1 MSQIT
6 NLNIAPYY
14 DDFDESDNFHRVLYR
29 PSFAVQ
35 ARELT
40 TQQSILQ
47 DQIEKLGKNIFKE
60 GAQVIPGEVGFT
72 DEYYAVKL
80 NSTFA
85 GNDISSYISSYED
98 KIITGATSG
107 VKAQVITA
115 VAADSSSSAELSGGD
130 PITLFVKYM
139 QTGDDKVTEVFQN
152 GENISADG
160 AVSTFVAN
168 QESATLQSTDAT
180 ATGSSAYINA
190 GVFFIRGSF
199 VRNTA
204 QRITLDK
211 YTNTPSYRV
220 GFTISET
227 LVTPE
232 SDTTLLDNATG
243 SSNENAKG
251 AHRLKISLTLAKLS
265 LNSTADSNFIEL
277 LRVKNGVLLFKARDT
292 EYSILGDT
300 LARRTFDESG
310 HYSLSDRQFQ
320 VIPKENL
327 SDGLNDGVYSS
338 GTSTDSGNSASES
351 LMTLQVSPGKAY
363 VKGYELEKIA
373 PSFVDIEKPR
383 TTRNVNG
390 AITPVEVGNFVRT
403 NNLFQIPDLTP
414 EISGEIAKPYR
425 EVSLHDNFTIAKSG
439 GSAARGT
446 EAGSL
451 LPSGGAGTKIGN
463 ARVSA
468 IELDADT
475 SGVTNFI
482 STAADSDSQY
492 KINLFDIKMLTE
504 LVMSDAPSGGTTVGA
519 KITGVSSGATG
530 FVDSATST
538 RINLISVTGTFTN
551 GEKIKSTSSVE
562 TDEIIENSSNVDLT
576 IASSQVF
583 DFSMVHSMFMNDPD
597 ADEDFTCDTI
607 QENNFTLTG
616 TVSTEP
622 SNKLLTGFGTL
633 FLTELRVGDV
643 IEVPSGN
650 NGVAEKIVVESIS
663 TNTQL
668 TYYVLEGFDDVT
680 TSNTTRASTTATI
693 TSTGAF
699 ASSTGTILPGSG
711 SRTVVIKG
719 HNASAYNGKFTL
731 TRTGD
736 NTATYTVAGSPTTPD
751 TSSGTASIVT
761 LTNSITTVPATR
773 TRTVLKDQDRNIL
786 VRKLQ
791 KPFVKTLLTT
801 ANNGVSDSSFTFR
814 RQFIVTVNSSGQ
826 ISMTGGSNETF
837 NAFSDTDYVV
847 SILDQGGGGGTGRT
861 GDIVSVDGT
870 NVTTSG
876 AGTSSATITSTTV
889 FGSSGDYKVK
899 VVATLTKTAVQQK
912 TKTNN
917 AMHLLDVDND
927 GVAGGAIYGTSAHHK
942 EITIGRGDVHRL
954 RGVFE
959 SSASGTDA
967 SLPQF
972 TATSFIG
979 TFQKGE
985 RIIGGTSGAIGE
997 IVHLISPITY
1007 VLKSNVDFSSG
1018 ETITGQ
1024 NSGATAVVGT
1034 LTAGDLDVTENF
1046 TLDDGMR
1053 DNFYDIARL
1062 VRKQNAPTPVGKLL
1076 VVCDYFDHG
1085 NGEFFT
1091 VDSYSGIDYKDIPD
1105 FVATRI
1111 DPTQRKPSGFFKLHD
1126 CVDFRPKVA
1135 DVTITTSTRQGES
1148 IDKVTSASFDFNSRT
1163 FTGTGSSVVNIPKDN
1178 SNFQCDLDFH
1188 LARRDILF
1196 LEYTGQFKIKKGV
1209 PEEESIVQ
1217 LPSALSDNEHMKIAE
1232 INMPPFVKDIK
1243 DVFIVKE

>member
-451 LPSGGAGTKIGN
+451 LPSGSAGTKIGN
-463 ARVSA
+463 ARVRA

-475 SGVTNFI
+475 SGVANFI

-504 LVMSDAPSGGTTVGA
+504 LVMSDTPSGGTTVGA

-530 FVDSATST
+530 FVDTATST

-551 GEKIKSTSSVE
+551 GEKIKSTSSTE

-576 IASSQVF
+576 IASSQIF

-597 ADEDFTCDTI
+597 AGEDFTCDTI

-668 TYYVLEGFDDVT
+668 TYYVLEGFNDVT
-680 TSNTTRASTTATI
+680 TADTTRVSTTATI
-693 TSTGAF
+693 TSAGAF

-711 SRTVVIKG
+711 SRTVIIKG
-719 HNASAYNGKFTL
+719 HDASNYDGKFTL
-731 TRTGD
+731 TRIND
-736 NTATYTVAGSPTTPD
+736 NTASYTVAGGPTTPD

-814 RQFIVTVNSSGQ
+814 RQFIVTVNNSGQ

-847 SILDQGGGGGTGRT
+847 SILDQGGGGGSGRT

-876 AGTSSATITSTTV
+876 AGTSSATITSSTV

-927 GVAGGAIYGTSAHHK
+927 GVAGVAIYVTSAHHK
-942 EITIGRGDVHRL
+942 EITIG
-954 RGVFE
+954 
-959 SSASGTDA
+959 
-967 SLPQF
+967 
-972 TATSFIG
+972 
-979 TFQKGE
+979 
-985 RIIGGTSGAIGE
+985 
-997 IVHLISPITY
+997 
-1007 VLKSNVDFSSG
+1007 
-1018 ETITGQ
+1018 
-1024 NSGATAVVGT
+1024 
-1034 LTAGDLDVTENF
+1034 
-1046 TLDDGMR
+1046 
-1053 DNFYDIARL
+1053 
-1062 VRKQNAPTPVGKLL
+1062 
-1076 VVCDYFDHG
+1076 
-1085 NGEFFT
+1085 
-1091 VDSYSGIDYKDIPD
+1091 
-1105 FVATRI
+1105 
-1111 DPTQRKPSGFFKLHD
+1111 
-1126 CVDFRPKVA
+1126 
-1135 DVTITTSTRQGES
+1135 
-1148 IDKVTSASFDFNSRT
+1148 
-1163 FTGTGSSVVNIPKDN
+1163 
-1178 SNFQCDLDFH
+1178 
-1188 LARRDILF
+1188 
-1196 LEYTGQFKIKKGV
+1196 
-1209 PEEESIVQ
+1209 
-1217 LPSALSDNEHMKIAE
+1217 
-1232 INMPPFVKDIK
+1232 
-1243 DVFIVKE
+1243 

>member
-220 GFTISET
+220 GFTISES

-451 LPSGGAGTKIGN
+451 LPSGSAGTKIGN
-463 ARVSA
+463 ARVRA

-504 LVMSDAPSGGTTVGA
+504 LVMSDTPSGGTTVGA

-530 FVDSATST
+530 FVDTATST

-551 GEKIKSTSSVE
+551 GEKIKSTSSTE

-576 IASSQVF
+576 IASSQIF

-597 ADEDFTCDTI
+597 AGEDFTCDTI

-847 SILDQGGGGGTGRT
+847 SILDQGGAGGTGRT

-997 IVHLISPITY
+997 IVHLISPK
-1007 VLKSNVDFSSG
+1007 LMFSNQMLISHLEKQSLVK
-1018 ETITGQ
+1018 I
-1024 NSGATAVVGT
+1024 
-1034 LTAGDLDVTENF
+1034 
-1046 TLDDGMR
+1046 
-1053 DNFYDIARL
+1053 L
-1062 VRKQNAPTPVGKLL
+1062 VRQQLL
-1076 VVCDYFDHG
+1076 
-1085 NGEFFT
+1085 
-1091 VDSYSGIDYKDIPD
+1091 
-1105 FVATRI
+1105 
-1111 DPTQRKPSGFFKLHD
+1111 
-1126 CVDFRPKVA
+1126 
-1135 DVTITTSTRQGES
+1135 
-1148 IDKVTSASFDFNSRT
+1148 
-1163 FTGTGSSVVNIPKDN
+1163 
-1178 SNFQCDLDFH
+1178 
-1188 LARRDILF
+1188 
-1196 LEYTGQFKIKKGV
+1196 
-1209 PEEESIVQ
+1209 
-1217 LPSALSDNEHMKIAE
+1217 EH
-1232 INMPPFVKDIK
+1232 
-1243 DVFIVKE
+1243 